1 MHGPQSLRPFR
12 VPAGVILSPRVT
24 PKSREVKSLAA
35 GEGCGSLPVGSVCS
49 SRVLTCVWGQCNCM
63 ARLIGASLAWMLTTV
78 AVALPNA
85 SARPRV
91 DYKQM
96 FTTQVAGRSTG
107 TDVRL
112 LYKNPNDP
120 KGKPIRVRREEFTL
134 PAGTTYDQTVVPDC
148 TASDAEILLFG
159 TSACPAASH
168 IGSSQGATSMSGFG
182 TGEDPIDLDFWDDGG
197 VLVLWGR
204 SHQFPAI
211 GAVARG
217 HQKGQTM
224 TVDVPRSPGGPPD
237 GESAVRRVHNVFPAR
252 S

>member
-1 MHGPQSLRPFR
+1 MAGRLA
-12 VPAGVILSPRVT
+12 VLLVAAMAAAPA
-24 PKSREVKSLAA
+24 AYA
-35 GEGCGSLPVGSVCS
+35 G
-49 SRVLTCVWGQCNCM
+49 
-63 ARLIGASLAWMLTTV
+63 
-78 AVALPNA
+78 
-85 SARPRV
+85 PRV
-91 DYKQM
+91 DYEQA
-96 FTTQVAGRSTG
+96 FTTQVPGKSTG
-107 TDVRL
+107 TEVRL

-159 TSACPAASH
+159 MSACPAASH
-168 IGSSQGATSMSGFG
+168 IGASHGATSMSGFG
-182 TGEDPIDLDFWDDGG
+182 TGEDPIDMDFWDDAG

-204 SHQFPAI
+204 SHQFPEI

-224 TVDVPRSPGGPPD
+224 TVDIPRSPGGPPD

-252 S
+252 SAGKRAFVRTPRTCPRSRVWTFRARFTFADGAVERDVYRMRCKRATAK